1 MWLSRPIGSHD
12 KVTVRVNNM
21 ARVDAGSF
29 IDAWVSAYEN
39 GGSQSDVARELGCS
53 SANVSTRAKK
63 LREAGVDLPELTV
76 TRGAK
81 KIDVAALN
89 ERLKARMAV

>member
-1 MWLSRPIGSHD
+1 
-12 KVTVRVNNM
+12 M

-39 GGSQSDVARELGCS
+39 GGNQSDVARTLGCTA
-53 SANVSTRAKK
+53 ANVSTRAKK
-63 LREAGVDLPELTV
+63 LRDAGVDLPELVV
-76 TRGAK
+76 TRGGK

-89 ERLKARMAV
+89 ERLKARMG